1 MELSEK
7 IQELRKQ
14 KGISQEAFA
23 EQMGVSRQA
32 VSKWEL
38 GVFQTKGY
46 YETARVYLLVN
57 ENT

>member
-38 GVFQTKGY
+38 GVSQTKGY